1 MFCLPPQ
8 IQPLISLRVSS
19 IHPFIYY
26 FLLSTHP
33 SLCPSIHSFTSLCP
47 LTHPSTPPSKHP
59 FVKCSPTLPH
69 PPIHMHSSS
78 DGLSEYHSN
87 IDPSIHASIHPPI
100 SLSPSIHSPAGPS
113 YVCNSAIHPF
123 IHSSS
128 SIHSS
133 IRLVSIHP
141 FVHPSVSSMHLT
153 FLLRIHLSVSFFHP
167 HISGHITSI
176 CPSMYIASRNWLPTY
191 K

>member
-8 IQPLISLRVSS
+8 IQPLISLPVSS

-33 SLCPSIHSFTSLCP
+33 SLCPFIPSSTSLCP
-47 LTHPSTPPSKHP
+47 LIHPSTPPSKHP
-59 FVKCSPTLPH
+59 FVICSPTLPH
-69 PPIHMHSSS
+69 PPIYMHSSS
-78 DGLSEYHSN
+78 DGPPEYHSN
-87 IDPSIHASIHPPI
+87 IDP
-100 SLSPSIHSPAGPS
+100 
-113 YVCNSAIHPF
+113 
-123 IHSSS
+123 

>member
-47 LTHPSTPPSKHP
+47 LTHPSTPPSETSIRQMFTHP
-59 FVKCSPTLPH
+59 SPTH
-69 PPIHMHSSS
+69 PLHMHSSS

-100 SLSPSIHSPAGPS
+100 SLSPSIHSPARPS

-123 IHSSS
+123 HPFVFIHPFIHSSCL
-128 SIHSS
+128 HPS
-133 IRLVSIHP
+133 IRPSQRLVYASNFP
-141 FVHPSVSSMHLT
+141 ATNPSLCLILPSTYQWTHH
-153 FLLRIHLSVSFFHP
+153 IHLSFHVY
-167 HISGHITSI
+167 S
-176 CPSMYIASRNWLPTY
+176 
-191 K
+191 